1 MNINELTRENS
12 VLCLIDHQPWIAF
25 PVRSITPEELIN
37 NVTGLAKAAQVLDV
51 PTILT
56 TINAESGPLRDPIFP
71 SVAAVFPDQKPI
83 DRQTTNAWMNPAFV
97 AAVKATGRRKLILA
111 GLWTEICVAHTALSA
126 LKDGYDVYFVADASG
141 GVSPEA
147 HMRAC
152 DRMIQA
158 GARPTTRVGVLA
170 EWVPD
175 NQDPVYA
182 RTYPLAME
190 HGGGV
195 AWGIQY
201 IMANLK
207 QG

>member
-1 MNINELTRENS
+1 MNELTIENS

-37 NVTGLAKAAQVLDV
+37 NVTGLAKAAKVLEIPV
-51 PTILT
+51 ILT

-83 DRQTTNAWMNPAFV
+83 DRHTTNAWMDEEFV

-126 LKDGYDVYFVADASG
+126 LKHGYDVYFVADASG

-158 GARPTTRVGVLA
+158 GARPTTWVGVLA

-175 NQDPVYA
+175 NHDPVYA

-190 HGGGV
+190 HGGGM

-207 QG
+207 Q

>member
-37 NVTGLAKAAQVLDV
+37 NVTGLAKAAAVLDV
-51 PTILT
+51 PVILT

-71 SVAAVFPDQKPI
+71 SIAVVFPDRTPI
-83 DRQTTNAWMNPAFV
+83 DRKTTNAWMNPEFV
-97 AAVKATGRRKLILA
+97 AAVKATGRRKLVLA

-126 LKDGYDVYFVADASG
+126 LKDGYEVYFVADASG

-147 HMRAC
+147 HERAC
-152 DRMIQA
+152 QRMIQA
-158 GARPTTRVGVLA
+158 GARPTTWVGVLA

-175 NQDPVYA
+175 NQDPAYA
-182 RTYPLAME
+182 RTYPLAMD

-207 QG
+207 Q